1 LSPLATTAHNL
12 WYLWRPLAPENT
24 GFSLAKTR
32 GHDFDGISVM
42 STISVSLRNV

>member
-1 LSPLATTAHNL
+1 LSPLATVSHKHSTFGDPWH
-12 WYLWRPLAPENT
+12 PENT

-42 STISVSLRNV
+42 STILVSLRNV

>member
-1 LSPLATTAHNL
+1 LSPLATKFITLSTFGDPWH
-12 WYLWRPLAPENT
+12 PENT

-42 STISVSLRNV
+42 STILVSLRNV